1 MWFNPI
7 MKSLLYSP
15 LHGLVSKN
23 VMSITFTGRKSGQVF
38 TVPVNY
44 VPDGDGLL
52 TVSLRGRTWWRNLR
66 GGAPV
71 TIRLQGREL
80 KAIAEVIEDEYAVA
94 TNLMALLQGAPGYA
108 RYLQVKPGPD
118 GQPDFTDVCRAA
130 QGRVIVRTRPVVA
143 VANN

>member
-23 VMSITFTGRKSGQVF
+23 VMSITFTGRKSGQTF

-44 VPDGDGLL
+44 VPDGNELL
-52 TVSLRGRTWWRNLR
+52 TVSLRGRTWWRNRR

-71 TIRLQGREL
+71 TLRMQGREL
-80 KAIAEVIEDEYAVA
+80 KATAEVIEDGSAVA
-94 TNLMALLQGAPGYA
+94 TSLMALLKGAPGYA
-108 RYLQVKPGPD
+108 RYLQVKSDPD

-130 QGRVIVRTRPVVA
+130 QARVIVHTRLPQ
-143 VANN
+143 

>member
-23 VMSITFTGRKSGQVF
+23 VMSITFTGRKSGQVY

-44 VPDGDGLL
+44 VPDGNELL

-66 GGAPV
+66 GGALV

-80 KAIAEVIEDEYAVA
+80 KATAEVIEDGSAVA
-94 TNLMALLQGAPGYA
+94 TSLMDLLKGAPGYA
-108 RYLQVKPGPD
+108 RYLQVKSAPD
-118 GQPDFTDVCRAA
+118 GQPSITDVCRAA
-130 QGRVIVRTRPVVA
+130 QERVIVRTRLLQ
-143 VANN
+143 